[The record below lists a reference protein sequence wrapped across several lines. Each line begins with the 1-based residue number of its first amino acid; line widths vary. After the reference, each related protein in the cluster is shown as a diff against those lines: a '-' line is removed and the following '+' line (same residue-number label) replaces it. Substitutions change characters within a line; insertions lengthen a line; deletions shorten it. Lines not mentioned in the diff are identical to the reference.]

1 MKTIDRE
8 ILHTS
13 LRKLIHR
20 KVSTGRLLIGA
31 ALLAVILVNSPWG
44 YMYDHLLNSPVSLQI
59 GTFNLFSHH
68 GATMTLLEVINDALM
83 AIFFLSVGLEIKREV
98 VAGELSNPK
107 KAMLPVVAAC
117 GGMITPVFLYFL
129 LSPSGEAMRGAAIPM
144 ATDIA
149 FSLGILALLGNR
161 VPLCLKIF
169 LTTLAV
175 VDDIGGIIV
184 IALFYSSHI
193 YPGYLLIIFLLLA
206 LLFVAG
212 RHGMNSKMFYL
223 TGFVVIWFLML
234 QSGVHA
240 TIAGVLVAITI
251 PAKPKVRLSRFVNDL
266 KRTIAVLPEKDT
278 EKDILTNSQI
288 SILKYIEHKSD
299 KVISPLQ
306 SLDDN
311 LSPLVYYFIMPLFAF
326 ANAGISFEGFSITDF
341 GGITSAIIFSMVV
354 GKLTGIFSFTWLS
367 VKWGWL
373 TLPDQ
378 INFRQIFGV
387 AILGGIGFTVSLFI
401 ASLSFT
407 AIEGGATLL
416 NNARLGI
423 FTGSILAG
431 VTGYLYLRNNLPERI

>member
-1 MKTIDRE
+1 MKTMDKE
-8 ILHTS
+8 ILRAS
-13 LRKLIHR
+13 LRKLIRR

-31 ALLAVILVNSPWG
+31 VVLAVFLVNSPWG
-44 YMYDHLLNSPVSLQI
+44 YLYNHVLNSPVSLQI
-59 GTFNLFSHH
+59 GAFNFFSHH
-68 GATMTLLEVINDALM
+68 GEPMTLLEVINDALM

-117 GGMITPVFLYFL
+117 GGMIVPVLLYFI
-129 LSPSGEAMRGAAIPM
+129 LSPSGDAMRGAAIPM

-149 FSLGILALLGNR
+149 FSLGVLALVGNS

-184 IALFYSSHI
+184 IALFYNSRI
-193 YPGYLLIIFLLLA
+193 YPGYLLVIMLLLA
-206 LLFVAG
+206 ILFLAG
-212 RHGMNSKMFYL
+212 RHGVSSKMFYL
-223 TGFVVIWFLML
+223 TGFVIIWFLML

-240 TIAGVLVAITI
+240 TIAGVLVALTI
-251 PAKPKVRLSRFVNDL
+251 PAKPKVKLSRFVNDL
-266 KRTIAVLPEKDT
+266 KRSISVLLEKDK
-278 EKDILTNSQI
+278 EEDILTNSQL
-288 SILKYIEHKSD
+288 SVLKYIEHKSD

-311 LSPLVYYFIMPLFAF
+311 LSPLVYYFIVPLFAF
-326 ANAGISFEGFSITDF
+326 ANAGISFDGFSIADF
-341 GGITSAIIFSMVV
+341 GGITIAIILSIVV

-367 VKWGWL
+367 VKLGWL
-373 TLPDQ
+373 TLPEK

-407 AIEGGATLL
+407 GIEGGATLL

-423 FTGSILAG
+423 FTGSVIAG
-431 VTGYLYLRNNLPERI
+431 VAGYLYLRKNLQ